1 MFMTVSLSNARC
13 IFYPEVY
20 NELFTMIENILGV
33 NQYPI
38 RKEEY
43 KAMHEANRSYFY
55 LKYFNDFREVKKNVV
70 CDDGQ

>member
-1 MFMTVSLSNARC
+1 MTVSLSNVRC

-20 NELFTMIENILGV
+20 NELFTMIENVLGV
-33 NQYPI
+33 NQYSI

-43 KAMHEANRSYFY
+43 KEMQESNRLSFY

-70 CDDGQ
+70 CYK

>member
-1 MFMTVSLSNARC
+1 MTVSLSNVRC

-43 KAMHEANRSYFY
+43 KAMNEANRSYFY
-55 LKYFNDFREVKKNVV
+55 
-70 CDDGQ
+70 